1 MRAAQK
7 EMGRLPL
14 LWKLMKKGIYIFL
27 ASLLAAATLK
37 AQAPMAG
44 FLRVKDLDNSIEVDM
59 MYAKSDN
66 FVGEAMYSFTEA
78 YLHPKAARAVVEAN
92 RRLKALHPGYRLC
105 IYDATRPM
113 SVQQKMWDKVKG
125 TSQQN
130 YVSNPKNGGGLHNY
144 GLAVDVSIVDEK
156 GDSIDMGTK
165 VDALTCLSHIDE
177 EEKLVAEGKISRQA
191 MENRKLLRR
200 VMKEA
205 GFRSIRTEWWHFNLT
220 TRKDAKENYKVV
232 E

>member
-1 MRAAQK
+1 
-7 EMGRLPL
+7 
-14 LWKLMKKGIYIFL
+14 
-27 ASLLAAATLK
+27 
-37 AQAPMAG
+37 MAG

-66 FVGEAMYSFTEA
+66 FVGEAMYGFTEA

-165 VDALTCLSHIDE
+165 VDALTCLSHIDK

-191 MENRKLLRR
+191 MENRRLLRR

-220 TRKDAKENYKVV
+220 TREDAKKNYKVV